1 MKTETAV
8 KTAGEYLKSEREAL
22 GFTRKRISGI
32 TKIGLR
38 YIEAIENND
47 SSLFSSPQLLKGYVK
62 LIAKALEIDDKKV
75 LGLLEPEMKKSFDGR
90 YTEDIVGSRFKEE
103 RRRAEIFKKKVF
115 IITLAGIS
123 VITLSYLI
131 LRVHKF
137 AVTGH
142 ITFPFQS
149 VSRTVKYSSER
160 KPHNGTKT
168 VHYAVVL
175 KGKVIKK
182 TWVAFKID
190 GGKSKTSMLYP
201 GSTEVWRAQKRL
213 RIKIG
218 NAGGIIMSYNGK
230 NLGKPG
236 TEKQVVTL
244 DFPSKHKP

>member
-1 MKTETAV
+1 MKTETTV
-8 KTAGEYLKSEREAL
+8 KTAGAYLKSKREAS
-22 GFTRKRISGI
+22 GFTCEKISGI

-38 YIEAIENND
+38 YIEAIEND
-47 SSLFSSPQLLKGYVK
+47 DLSLFSSPQLLKGYVK
-62 LIAKALEIDDKKV
+62 LIAKTLGVDDKKV

-90 YTEDIVGSRFKEE
+90 YVEDIVGLRFKEE
-103 RRRAEIFKKKVF
+103 RHRAETLRKRVLVIV
-115 IITLAGIS
+115 LAGIS
-123 VITLSYLI
+123 VIILSYLI
-131 LRVHKF
+131 LKIYEF
-137 AVTGH
+137 TVTGH

-149 VSRTVKYSSER
+149 VSRTVKYPSER
-160 KPHNGTKT
+160 KPHNGTKA
-168 VHYAVVL
+168 VHYAIVL

-201 GSTEVWRAQKRL
+201 GSTEVWRAQKKL

-236 TEKQVVTL
+236 IEKQVVTL